1 MVLRT
6 NLWYKISVNDT
17 YLYYPP
23 KKTGTIFQVVVVAIL
38 VIVSAVSLYRIA
50 YAEVGPTFLG
60 YLAPILISIPI
71 VPLFIYRLNALR
83 NAIYRMERDSF
94 HLQWGYRVEIIPTTT
109 ILWVQLAKDLTEPF
123 HLPWFRW
130 PGSIVGT
137 RYLGDTPIEFMASTT
152 KDLILIATYE
162 KVFAISPSEPDAFIH
177 SYRRLTELGSLAVME
192 AQSIHPTTFFAG
204 IWNTPSSRNLL
215 AISIVLGI
223 ILVIWTG
230 LAAPT
235 RASISL
241 GFTASGELR
250 EPIPSVRLMLIPI
263 LNTMFWVFNFFAGLI
278 LSRNEARRPFAYLL
292 WGNNIIVATLFLI
305 ATFFILRI

>member
-1 MVLRT
+1 M
-6 NLWYKISVNDT
+6 NDT
-17 YLYYPP
+17 YLFYPP
-23 KKTGTIFQVVVVAIL
+23 KKTGTIFQVVVIAVL
-38 VIVSAVSLYRIA
+38 VLGSAVSLYRIA
-50 YAEVGPTFLG
+50 YTEVGPTFLG
-60 YLAPILISIPI
+60 YLIPILISIPI
-71 VPLFIYRLNALR
+71 VLLFIYRLNALR
-83 NAIYRMERDSF
+83 NAMYRMERDSF

-109 ILWVQLAKDLTEPF
+109 ILWVQPAKDLAEPF

-137 RYLGDTPIEFMASTT
+137 RHLGGETPIEFMASATN
-152 KDLILIATYE
+152 DLILIATYE
-162 KVFAISPSEPDAFIH
+162 KVFAISPSEPDAFID
-177 SYRRLTELGSLAVME
+177 SYRRLTELGSLVEME
-192 AQSIHPTTFFAG
+192 AQSIHPTTIFTG

-215 AISIVLGI
+215 AISIFLGI
-223 ILVIWTG
+223 ILVIWTS

-235 RASISL
+235 RATISL

-250 EPIPSVRLMLIPI
+250 EPIPSVRLILIPI
-263 LNTMFWVFNFFAGLI
+263 LNAMFWVFNFFAGLV